1 MQEKDSIQIIT
12 EAILNGECS
21 RAVFSSPF
29 EKGITQKIEIRP
41 ILIKNQMHYQIT
53 TFQGQKALHQNSL
66 PADCKNQV
74 VNTFLN
80 NFKQALI
87 SLKSV
92 DYQILTN
99 KKGGRTFLKKAPI
112 QKNLEKSLDVLDHN
126 RKKNYL
132 LDETSLSFLVE
143 LGLFSQDG
151 QVKPKKSDKYKQL
164 NRFLEMVE
172 DILPSLNKNET
183 VNIIDFGCGK
193 AYLTFA
199 LYHYLHI
206 MKGYSIKI
214 IGLDLKKDVVTDCQA
229 LAKKL
234 KFDHLCFQVGDISCY
249 ETKEKVNMVVT
260 LHACDTAT
268 DAALEKAIVW
278 KSDIILSVPCCQ
290 HELFSQ
296 IQNKNLM
303 PLLKHGIL
311 KERFS
316 SLVTDAARAQILEI
330 MGYHCQVLEFID
342 MEHTPKNLLIR
353 ATIKSKIAENEK
365 LNKKKL
371 MNDYE
376 IFKQELNI
384 YPFLEKRLKK
394 LDLFV

>member
-12 EAILNGECS
+12 DAILNGECS
-21 RAVFSSPF
+21 RAIFSSPL

-41 ILIKNQMHYQIT
+41 LTIKNQLHYQIT
-53 TFQGQKALHQNSL
+53 TFQGKKALHQNCL
-66 PADCKNQV
+66 PGSCKNQIFD
-74 VNTFLN
+74 NYLN
-80 NFKQALI
+80 SFKQALI

-92 DYQILTN
+92 EYQILTN
-99 KKGGRTFLKKAPI
+99 KKGIRTYLKKDKDPL
-112 QKNLEKSLDVLDHN
+112 QKSLNVLDHN

-183 VNIIDFGCGK
+183 INIIDFGCGK

-199 LYHYLHI
+199 LYHYLHT

-214 IGLDLKKDVVTDCQA
+214 IGLDLKNDVVNECQT

-234 KFDHLCFQVGDISCY
+234 KFEHLSFQVGDISCY
-249 ETKEKVNMVVT
+249 ETKEKVNMMVT

-268 DAALEKAIVW
+268 DAALEKAIIW

-290 HELFSQ
+290 HELLTQ
-296 IQNKNLM
+296 VENKNLT

-330 MGYHCQVLEFID
+330 MGYHCQILEFID

-353 ATIKSKIAENEK
+353 ATIKSKIADNEK

-371 MNDYE
+371 MNDYS
-376 IFKQELNI
+376 IFKEELKI

>member
-1 MQEKDSIQIIT
+1 MQEKDSIHIIA
-12 EAILNGECS
+12 EAIVNGDCL
-21 RAVFSSPF
+21 RAVFSSPL

-41 ILIKNQMHYQIT
+41 ILIKNQLHYQIT
-53 TFQGQKALHQNSL
+53 TFQGQKALHQNYL
-66 PADCKNQV
+66 PNDCKNQILDIY
-74 VNTFLN
+74 LN
-80 NFKQALI
+80 SFKQALI

-92 DYQILTN
+92 EYQILTN
-99 KKGGRTFLKKAPI
+99 KKGIRTFLKKAPSLP
-112 QKNLEKSLDVLDHN
+112 KGLEVLDHN

-143 LGLFSQDG
+143 LGLMSKDG
-151 QVKPKKSDKYKQL
+151 KVIAKKSDKYKQL

-183 VNIIDFGCGK
+183 INIIDFGCGK

-199 LYHYLHI
+199 LYHYLHT
-206 MKGYSIKI
+206 MKGYTIKI
-214 IGLDLKKDVVTDCQA
+214 IGLDLKKDVVTDCEA

-234 KFDHLCFQVGDISCY
+234 KFDHLSFQVGDISCY
-249 ETKEKVNMVVT
+249 ETKEKVNMMVT

-290 HELFSQ
+290 HELLNQ
-296 IQNKNLM
+296 VQNKNLT

-330 MGYHCQVLEFID
+330 MGYHCQILEFID

-353 ATIKSKIAENEK
+353 ATIKSKMVEQE
-365 LNKKKL
+365 KL
-371 MNDYE
+371 MNDYA
-376 IFKQELNI
+376 IFKEELKI
-384 YPFLEKRLKK
+384 SPFLEKRLKK
-394 LDLFV
+394 LNLFV

>member
-12 EAILNGECS
+12 DAILKGECS
-21 RAVFSSPF
+21 RAVFSSPL
-29 EKGITQKIEIRP
+29 EKGLTQKIEIRP
-41 ILIKNQMHYQIT
+41 ILIKNQLHYQIT
-53 TFQGQKALHQNSL
+53 TFQGQKALHQNCL
-66 PADCKNQV
+66 PGLCKNQIFD
-74 VNTFLN
+74 FLN
-80 NFKQALI
+80 SFKQALI
-87 SLKSV
+87 SLKSME
-92 DYQILTN
+92 YQILTN
-99 KKGGRTFLKKAPI
+99 KKGIRTFLKKSPPL
-112 QKNLEKSLDVLDHN
+112 QKTLEKSLEVLDHN

-143 LGLFSQDG
+143 LGLMSKDG
-151 QVKPKKSDKYKQL
+151 KVIAKKSDKYKQL

-199 LYHYLHI
+199 LYHYLHT
-206 MKGYSIKI
+206 MKGYSIKVT
-214 IGLDLKKDVVTDCQA
+214 GLDLKNDVVVSCQA

-234 KFDHLCFQVGDISCY
+234 KFDHLSFQVGDITCY
-249 ETKEKVNMVVT
+249 ETKEKVNMMVT

-353 ATIKSKIAENEK
+353 ATIKSKMADNEK

-376 IFKQELNI
+376 IFKQELKI

-394 LDLFV
+394 LDLFI